1 MEMIQGFLLTILLAV
16 WICISVGFFVAVVQN
31 IIMDHR
37 REKRNQAQLLRDL
50 EYHEK
55 RMKDYN

>member
-16 WICISVGFFVAVVQN
+16 WICISVGLFVAVVQN

-37 REKRNQAQLLRDL
+37 REKRNQAQILRDL
-50 EYHEK
+50 DYHEK
-55 RMKDYN
+55 RMKDFN

>member
-1 MEMIQGFLLTILLAV
+1 MEMIQGFLLTILLAG

-55 RMKDYN
+55 RMKDFN

>member
-16 WICISVGFFVAVVQN
+16 WICVGVGFFLAVVQD

-37 REKRNQAQLLRDL
+37 REKRNQAQILRDL

-55 RMKDYN
+55 RMKDFN